1 MDKPEVSVV
10 ITTYK
15 RPEKL
20 GRAIKSVL
28 NQSLKDW
35 ELIIVDDNNADSPFR
50 KETGAFM
57 EGYLGDSRIRYIKH
71 EKNAGAPAAR
81 NTGIK
86 AAMGAYIAL
95 LDDDDEFG
103 LRWGKN

>member
-20 GRAIKSVL
+20 ARAIKSVL
-28 NQSLKDW
+28 DQSLKDW
-35 ELIIVDDNNADSPFR
+35 ELIIVDDNSAGSPFR
-50 KETGAFM
+50 AETEAFM
-57 EGYLGDSRIRYIKH
+57 ASYLADSRVRYIKH
-71 EKNAGAPAAR
+71 EKNSGAPAAR

-86 AAMGAYIAL
+86 AAVGTYIAL
-95 LDDDDEFG
+95 LDDDDEF
-103 LRWGKN
+103 